1 MPGILLAL
9 QKTAVKINTPN
20 LCPLELVFTDVQDA
34 QAGGEG
40 FAVCQGLSG
49 SVSIDK
55 MHHHT
60 VKKTAL

>member
-9 QKTAVKINTPN
+9 QKPAVKLNTPN
-20 LCPLELVFTDVQDA
+20 LCPLELVFTDVQDT

-40 FAVCQGLSG
+40 SAVCQGLSG

-55 MHHHT
+55 TYHHT
-60 VKKTAL
+60 VKKGAL

>member
-9 QKTAVKINTPN
+9 QKTAVKLNTPN
-20 LCPLELVFTDVQDA
+20 LCPLELIFTDVQDT

-40 FAVCQGLSG
+40 SAVCQGLSG

-55 MHHHT
+55 TYHHT
-60 VKKTAL
+60 VKKGAL

>member
-9 QKTAVKINTPN
+9 QKPAVKLNTPN
-20 LCPLELVFTDVQDA
+20 LCPLEFVFTDVQDT

-40 FAVCQGLSG
+40 SAVCQGLSG